1 MNCVESFFGRNG
13 LAALGSELG
22 AFVPTLP
29 WGWTNSGQS
38 HPRKTC
44 LAPHPILLVDLH
56 WGSFRQCF
64 FSTISRCRQQRLDTS
79 GAALG
84 RAVLPDPGREKD
96 CRAPAFN
103 KGEKSRQ
110 FPGWCGKSPPRS
122 SWEPGAMLSVSLQ
135 CKVHPICR
143 TWVIQGS
150 KSVHRQSDLETR
162 GDKNPKLM
170 F

>member
-1 MNCVESFFGRNG
+1 MDQFKPEPPEEDLPGSSSHPPGG
-13 LAALGSELG
+13 LALGLVQAVLFPHHFQVQG
-22 AFVPTLP
+22 AEVRPGT
-29 WGWTNSGQS
+29 G
-38 HPRKTC
+38 
-44 LAPHPILLVDLH
+44 
-56 WGSFRQCF
+56 
-64 FSTISRCRQQRLDTS
+64 

-84 RAVLPDPGREKD
+84 RAVLPDPGRKED